1 MPTANQASAEAPH
14 EPFRDL
20 KFSRELLAK
29 LKRPLGHKIRDH
41 SLTQIRKIKVSLQT
55 FGPVAPILID
65 PGGTVID
72 GWAVVVAARELGWR
86 KFPVVYISDLSEAQQ
101 RTLRVTL
108 NKIPEYATWDLDEL
122 RLELSEI
129 LILDSQ
135 ISLEDTGFDVPQ
147 LDKLLDDNG
156 LDQEDELPPA
166 IEQTVAICQLGDQF
180 NCGDHV
186 IQCGD
191 ALNPE
196 SYPKLL
202 GSEQAGMVF
211 TDPPYNVAI
220 EGHVTRA
227 KSAGRHDFP
236 MGKGELSPPEFR
248 AFLATTLG
256 NAAKAS
262 RDGAIH
268 FVCMDWRHTPDLLA
282 AGAAVFSELK
292 NICVWNKSNAGMG
305 SLYRSQHEF
314 IFVYKFGT
322 APHINNIALGRHG
335 RNRTNVWNYVS
346 QSALSGTAKSKLALH
361 PTVKPVAMVADAIRD
376 CSKPR
381 DIILDPFGGAGTTM
395 IAAEKTGRRARL
407 LELNP
412 LYVDVAI
419 QRWQRLTGQAA
430 YHAETGRPFS
440 GGAAATN
447 SN

>member
-1 MPTANQASAEAPH
+1 MTSPTRIKQRAP
-14 EPFRDL
+14 DL
-20 KFSRELLAK
+20 FLRALNAVLKPIDELK
-29 LKRPLGHKIRDH
+29 PPLGRDIRQH
-41 SLTQIRKIKVSLQT
+41 SSAQIQQIIESLQT
-55 FGPVAPILID
+55 YGVALPVLVGPD
-65 PGGTVID
+65 HRVID
-72 GWAVVVAARELGWR
+72 GWALVRAAKQLGIRE
-86 KFPVVYISDLSEAQQ
+86 FPAVCISDLSEAKQ
-101 RTLRVTL
+101 RGLRVAL
-108 NKIPEYATWDLDEL
+108 NKIPEYTRWNDPEL
-122 RLELSEI
+122 KLEIQEI
-129 LILDSQ
+129 LTLDVDVTFG
-135 ISLEDTGFDVPQ
+135 IDVGELDTM
-147 LDKLLDDNG
+147 LDDGG

-166 IEQTVAICQLGDQF
+166 EEQTAPVSQVGDHF
-180 NCGDHV
+180 KCGDHM
-186 IQCGD
+186 ILCAN

-196 SYPKLL
+196 SFANLL
-202 GSEQAGMVF
+202 GSEQAGMAF
-211 TDPPYNVAI
+211 MDPPYNVAI

-236 MGKGELSPPEFR
+236 MGKGELSPSEFR

-262 RDGAIH
+262 RNGAIH
-268 FVCMDWRHTPDLLA
+268 FVCMDWRHTPELLA

-440 GGAAATN
+440 AGVAAAN